1 MLLQEASRTFTEAH
15 GVNWYWIGLQ
25 LVVPPLLALPV
36 AWLFW
41 RKSSMIFGN
50 IVGTGVLLVA
60 ALALIFREYVEIDRL
75 VKGCFDAGELMCFL
89 EPSAFARFA
98 IYASIGLA
106 EVFLLFTLS
115 LNVERRMDNRG
126 YAPEWRR

>member
-1 MLLQEASRTFTEAH
+1 MLLQEASRTFAEAN

-25 LVVPPLLALPV
+25 LIVPPLVALPV

-41 RKSSMIFGN
+41 RNASMIFGN
-50 IVGTGVLLVA
+50 LVGTGVLLIS

-75 VKGCFDAGELMCFL
+75 VRACFESGELMCFL

-106 EVFLLFTLS
+106 EVFLLFTIS
-115 LNVERRMDNRG
+115 LGVERRLDNRG